1 MEECQMFR
9 SIKEQ
14 LNLVYRSHVMMSR
27 VQSNA
32 VSERS
37 NDFANTVES
46 CFRQSYIEQEE
57 IFFRWRAC
65 VLGVVVRGEGTCPC
79 GAFVLL
85 CYRVYD
91 IILIRCTCAIHVNFS
106 AAVLQLL
113 SAASH

>member
-14 LNLVYRSHVMMSR
+14 LYLVYRSHVMMSR

-57 IFFRWRAC
+57 IFF
-65 VLGVVVRGEGTCPC
+65 GGG
-79 GAFVLL
+79 
-85 CYRVYD
+85 RV
-91 IILIRCTCAIHVNFS
+91 S
-106 AAVLQLL
+106 
-113 SAASH
+113 